1 MSAASMMAEE
11 LSRRRAGFSLPRPFY
26 TDADYGRLD
35 LEHLFYRTWLF
46 AGHEA
51 ELPSRGHY
59 LTLQIGDYPVVLVR
73 RGEGDI
79 RAFHNTCRH
88 RGSVV
93 CTEARGRTVRLV
105 CPYHQWSYGLDGQ
118 LLRGRRMGEGFDPA
132 PYALKPVHARTVGG
146 LIFVCVAEEAPDFEP
161 FRAAAE
167 PYLAV
172 HRLAEAKVAFEETIV
187 ERGNWKLVWENN
199 RECYHCASN
208 HPELCRT
215 FPETPTITGI
225 DGLSDPTVLGHWR
238 RCEDAGLP
246 SRFRLSEDGQHRV
259 VRMPLLEGAVSYT
272 MSGAAAVARPLAELG
287 AGPVG
292 TLMLFHFPSI
302 WLHVLADHACTFQ
315 VLPLGPQETQLT
327 TKWLVHRD
335 AVEGVDYEVDELT
348 RVWRATNEQDRRV
361 VQDNQRG
368 INSPAYQPGP
378 YAPEDENGVEQFVD
392 WYCASMQ
399 KALPATMPGER
410 RVA

>member
-1 MSAASMMAEE
+1 MSAFLEMGEE
-11 LSRRRAGFSLPRPFY
+11 LGRRRVGFSLPRAFY
-26 TDADYGRLD
+26 TDANYHRLD

-46 AGHEA
+46 AGHEC

-59 LTLQIGDYPVVLVR
+59 LTLQVGDYPLVVVR
-73 RGEGDI
+73 GNDGEI

-93 CTEARGRTVRLV
+93 CTEAKGKALRLV
-105 CPYHQWSYGLDGQ
+105 CPYHQWSYGLDGK
-118 LLRGRRMGEGFDPA
+118 LMRGRRMGEDFDPA
-132 PYALKPVHARTVGG
+132 PYGLKPVHARTVGG
-146 LIFVCVAEEAPDFEP
+146 LIFVSVAEDAPDFGP
-161 FRAAAE
+161 FQALAE
-167 PYLAV
+167 PYLGA
-172 HRLAEAKVAFEETIV
+172 HRLADAKVAFEETIV
-187 ERGNWKLVWENN
+187 EHGNWKLVWENN

-215 FPETPTITGI
+215 FPETPTITGV
-225 DGLSDPTVLGHWR
+225 DELADPTVLTHWR

-246 SRFRLSEDGQHRV
+246 SRFRLSTDGEHRL
-259 VRMPLLEGAVSYT
+259 VRMPLIGDAVSYT

-287 AGPVG
+287 ADRVG

-327 TKWLVHRD
+327 TRWLVHKD
-335 AVEGVDYEVDELT
+335 AVEGVDYTVEELT
-348 RVWRATNEQDRRV
+348 RVWRATNAQDRRV

-368 INSPAYQPGP
+368 INSPAYEPGP
-378 YAPEDENGVEQFVD
+378 YAPEDEAGVEQFVA
-392 WYCASMQ
+392 WYCAAMRRS
-399 KALPATMPGER
+399 LPMVAPGEL